1 MVVPAGNRHFGQPP
15 GGSRG
20 VRTQSVTPTHRISLA
35 SPDSLVHSFRAGFR
49 QKGLDN
55 MKQISTGAGLVALS
69 VGMVATAFIATQRG
83 GSEAFAQGTGG
94 ERRIV
99 ASSVYAVGT
108 SNGTAGYAEHFAYRI
123 WSDNTIDLRQL
134 GGSQSWDHPAYGR
147 IAYWSAAGNGP
158 YTSDRWNATWHTV
171 DNGTSGFRPLTDV
184 DMSGETD
191 AGDISQVLM
200 DMNTRSDDLP
210 PPPID
215 CTINAPR

>member
-1 MVVPAGNRHFGQPP
+1 
-15 GGSRG
+15 
-20 VRTQSVTPTHRISLA
+20 
-35 SPDSLVHSFRAGFR
+35 
-49 QKGLDN
+49 

-69 VGMVATAFIATQRG
+69 VGMVATAFIVSQRG
-83 GSEAFAQGTGG
+83 GSEAFAQGTGT

-99 ASSVYAVGT
+99 S
-108 SNGTAGYAEHFAYRI
+108 AGVHQSANHLVAYRI
-123 WSDNTIDLRQL
+123 WSDNAIDLRTL
-134 GGSQSWDHPAYGR
+134 GIAGSSTSYGSLCFNQ
-147 IAYWSAAGNGP
+147 YSGP
-158 YTSDRWNATWHTV
+158 WFTA

-200 DMNTRSDDLP
+200 DFNTSSDDLP

>member
-1 MVVPAGNRHFGQPP
+1 MAG
-15 GGSRG
+15 
-20 VRTQSVTPTHRISLA
+20 
-35 SPDSLVHSFRAGFR
+35 GFR

-69 VGMVATAFIATQRG
+69 VGMVATAFIATHRRG
-83 GSEAFAQGTGG
+83 DEAFAQSTGG

-99 ASSVYAVGT
+99 SASVINNTNALY
-108 SNGTAGYAEHFAYRI
+108 AYRI
-123 WSDNTIDLRQL
+123 WSDNAIDIRWL
-134 GGSQSWDHPAYGR
+134 GYFERCGSGGYYFNQNVHCES
-147 IAYWSAAGNGP
+147 
-158 YTSDRWNATWHTV
+158 TSFPWTTV

-191 AGDISQVLM
+191 AGDISQVLL
-200 DMNTRSDDLP
+200 DFNTRSDDLP

>member
-1 MVVPAGNRHFGQPP
+1 MSLP
-15 GGSRG
+15 G
-20 VRTQSVTPTHRISLA
+20 V
-35 SPDSLVHSFRAGFR
+35 R

-69 VGMVATAFIATQRG
+69 VGMVATAFVATHRNG
-83 GSEAFAQGTGG
+83 GEAFAQVTGG

-99 ASSVYAVGT
+99 S
-108 SNGTAGYAEHFAYRI
+108 AGVVTTGAGHFLTAYRI
-123 WSDNTIDLRQL
+123 WSDNAIDLRVL
-134 GGSQSWDHPAYGR
+134 GQASTGWNPAVNPT
-147 IAYWSAAGNGP
+147 AWEF
-158 YTSDRWNATWHTV
+158 WNNPGMAVTAPWFTA

-184 DMSGETD
+184 DMSGEVD
-191 AGDISQVLM
+191 GGDISQVLL